1 MSEQAPRAWPE
12 GRGAAHPDLNR
23 WLRHVGPAE
32 GVQSL
37 AALAARLA
45 GPDAAVFAV
54 DGDRKVLYWSEG
66 AERLFQLSAAQMLGE
81 HCLKANRCATC
92 IRECGLES
100 LRRVDGA
107 VITLHRADGTPVK
120 VSKTMEAVYSPD
132 GTFHGGF
139 EVLRPLPPEAADG
152 AASEGGAAE
161 DGEPAV
167 DLAAP
172 LPGAAPTNFHGL
184 ISQDPM
190 MLRAFEIIQN
200 VGRTDAN
207 VLIRGESGTGKEL
220 AAKSIHLESRRRDK
234 PFLAINCATLSPTL
248 LESELFGHVKGA
260 FTGAIRDR
268 SGLFRDAD
276 GGTLF
281 LDEVAEV
288 PLELQARLLRVLQD
302 RSFVPVGGSKPMH
315 VDVRIVAATHASL
328 RRRVREG
335 LFREDL
341 MYRLRVVP
349 IFLPPLRDRRSD
361 VPVLLQRFIDEQ
373 NGSGG
378 RKIDAVS
385 PEVLRRLRAH
395 DWPGNVRELHNV
407 VEYAF
412 AVGRGPVFRADE
424 LPPELREEEP
434 PEITTAAPAD
444 LDEVARLR
452 DALARA
458 DGHVGRAAELLGMSR
473 PTFWRHRKRLGV

>member
-1 MSEQAPRAWPE
+1 MSEQVSIGWPE
-12 GRGAAHPDLNR
+12 GRGEVHPDLAR
-23 WLRHVGPAE
+23 WLRHVGPVE
-32 GVQSL
+32 SIVSL
-37 AALAARLA
+37 AALAERLA

-54 DGDRKVLYWSEG
+54 DGQRRVLYWSPG
-66 AERLFQLSAAQMLGE
+66 AERLFQLSAAEMLGE

-92 IRECGLES
+92 IRDCGLQS
-100 LRRVDGA
+100 QRRLDGV
-107 VITLHRADGTPVK
+107 VITLHRADGSPVQ
-120 VSKTMEAVYSPD
+120 VSKTAEAIHSPD
-132 GTFHGGF
+132 GSFVGGF
-139 EVLRPLPPEAADG
+139 EVLRPLPNLGEAPGEDDSEPS
-152 AASEGGAAE
+152 AAAAPAAGPSGGA
-161 DGEPAV
+161 PPV
-167 DLAAP
+167 
-172 LPGAAPTNFHGL
+172 NFHGL
-184 ISQDPM
+184 VSQDPM

-220 AAKSIHLESRRRDK
+220 AAKSIHLESRRRDQ

-268 SGLFRDAD
+268 TGLFRDAD
-276 GGTLF
+276 GGTVF

-302 RSFVPVGGSKPMH
+302 RSFVPVGGSKPVH

-328 RRRVREG
+328 RQRVRAG

-349 IFLPPLRDRRSD
+349 IFLPPLRDRRDD

-373 NGSGG
+373 NRSGG
-378 RKIDAVS
+378 RRVEGVT

-412 AVGRGPVFRADE
+412 AVGKGPVFRSEE
-424 LPPELREEEP
+424 LPPELREGEA
-434 PEITTAAPAD
+434 PEVLLAAPAD

-458 DGHVGRAAELLGMSR
+458 EGHVGRAAELLGMSR

>member
-1 MSEQAPRAWPE
+1 MSEPQPPSAPE
-12 GRGAAHPDLNR
+12 GRGAVHPDLGR
-23 WLRHVGPAE
+23 WARHVGPVESIVA
-32 GVQSL
+32 L
-37 AALAARLA
+37 ATLAARLA
-45 GPDAAVFAV
+45 GPEAAVFAV
-54 DGDRKVLYWSEG
+54 DGDRRVLYWSEG
-66 AERLFQLSAAQMLGE
+66 AEALFQLSSADMLGE

-92 IRECGLES
+92 IRDCGLQS
-100 LRRVDGA
+100 RRQIDG
-107 VITLHRADGTPVK
+107 VPLTLHRADGTPIR
-120 VSKTMEAVYSPD
+120 VSKTAEAIWAPD
-132 GTFHGGF
+132 GRFVGGF
-139 EVLRPLPPEAADG
+139 EVLRPLDALVEAIATADDLALQDEG
-152 AASEGGAAE
+152 GESALPTGGAA
-161 DGEPAV
+161 V
-167 DLAAP
+167 
-172 LPGAAPTNFHGL
+172 NFHGL
-184 ISQDPM
+184 VSQDPQ

-268 SGLFRDAD
+268 AGLFRDAD

-302 RSFVPVGGSKPMH
+302 RSFVPVGGSKPLH

-328 RRRVREG
+328 RQQVRSG

-349 IFLPPLRDRRSD
+349 IFLPPLRDRRDD
-361 VPVLLQRFIDEQ
+361 VPLLLQRFIDEQ
-373 NGSGG
+373 NAVGG
-378 RKIDAVS
+378 RRIAAVS
-385 PEVLRRLRAH
+385 SEVMLRLRAH

-412 AVGRGPVFRADE
+412 AVGRGPTFGVAE
-424 LPPELREEEP
+424 LPPELRVGDAP
-434 PEITTAAPAD
+434 TALVEVAPA

-452 DALARA
+452 DALERA
-458 DGHVGRAAELLGMSR
+458 EGHVGRAAAMLGMSR